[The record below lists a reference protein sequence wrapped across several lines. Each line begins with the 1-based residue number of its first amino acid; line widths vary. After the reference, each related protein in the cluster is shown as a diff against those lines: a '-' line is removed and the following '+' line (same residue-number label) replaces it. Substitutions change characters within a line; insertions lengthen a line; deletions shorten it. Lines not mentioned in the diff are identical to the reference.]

1 MMSRPPPEIDPPG
14 TATRLQRRRPRL
26 KLYASRPDR
35 PAIMNHR
42 FRRTLRPACLSF
54 LLEVAALEVAPAVA
68 KAGGSAA
75 AVDGARI
82 AAADSEPQNWLAHGR
97 TYGEQRYSPLA
108 QINDGNVE
116 KLGLAW
122 AYATGTMRGLQATP
136 IVVDGSMYT
145 TGVWSVV
152 WALDAKT
159 GRELWKYDPEVPKA
173 WGRYLCCDAVNRGV
187 AVWKGTV
194 YVGTIDG
201 RLVAL
206 DAATGKLRWEV
217 NTIDRTKPYSIT
229 GAPRVVKG
237 KVLIGNGGAE
247 MGVRGYLSAYDAD
260 TGKLVWRFYTVPGN
274 PKDGFEHP
282 ELAAAAKTWNGE
294 WWKGGGGGTVWD
306 SMAYDPDLDT
316 LYVGTGNGSPW
327 ARDIRSPGGGD
338 NLFLSSILALDPDD
352 GRLKWHYQVTP
363 ADNWDYTATQHIILA
378 DLEIGGKTR
387 KVLMQ
392 APKNGF
398 FYVLDRVSG
407 ELLSADKY
415 IPATWASHVDLK
427 TGRPVETV
435 DADYSKETK
444 LIIPAAFGGHN
455 WHPMAF
461 NPKTGLVYIPAMQPT
476 GIYPPSQEFKKTGQ
490 YTRRDMFWNPG
501 IDWNLY
507 TDTIYALLE
516 QLGGELPLDRGF
528 LKAWDPVQKKT
539 VWEVEHPAFWNGGLL
554 TTAGNLLFQGTGDGR
569 FVAYAA
575 DTGRTLWAVP
585 TMIGIIA
592 PPVTYEVDG
601 EQYVAVMAGYGGGGA
616 VTAGDPRTMVSAKY
630 LNEGHVLA
638 FKLGGQATLPRIA
651 ERNATIP
658 EPPKIEATAA
668 QLENGKYKYGSTCM
682 VCHGAIVVSGGVTPD
697 LRMLSTEKHAIF
709 KEIVYDGVIHSAG
722 MPRMGDLLSEQDVHD
737 IQAYVISRANEDRA
751 AAAR

>member
-1 MMSRPPPEIDPPG
+1 MPHRSHR
-14 TATRLQRRRPRL
+14 
-26 KLYASRPDR
+26 KLHPAS
-35 PAIMNHR
+35 
-42 FRRTLRPACLSF
+42 LS
-54 LLEVAALEVAPAVA
+54 LLLLVAALPIDRAGA
-68 KAGGSAA
+68 KPGGGAA
-75 AVDGARI
+75 SVDGTRI
-82 AAADSEPQNWLAHGR
+82 EAADREPQNWLAHGR

-108 QINDGNVE
+108 QIDDGNVE

-122 AYATGTMRGLQATP
+122 SFATATTRGLQASP
-136 IVVDGSMYT
+136 IVVDGTMYT
-145 TGVWSVV
+145 TGTWSVV

-159 GRELWKYDPEVPKA
+159 GKELWKYDPEVPKA

-187 AVWKGTV
+187 AVWKGSV

-201 RLVAL
+201 RLVSL
-206 DAATGKLRWEV
+206 DARTGAKRWEV

-247 MGVRGYLSAYDAD
+247 YGVRGYLSAYDAD
-260 TGKLVWRFYTVPGN
+260 SGKLVWRFYTVPGN

-282 ELAAAAKTWNGE
+282 ELEQAARTWNGE

-306 SMAYDPDLDT
+306 SMAYDPQLDT
-316 LYVGTGNGSPW
+316 LFVGTGNGSPW

-338 NLFLSSILALDPDD
+338 NLFLSSILALEPDT
-352 GRLKWHYQVTP
+352 GRLKWHYQTTP

-378 DLEIGGKTR
+378 DLEIGGKPR

-398 FYVLDRVSG
+398 FYVIDRVTG

-415 IPATWASHVDLK
+415 IPATWASHVDIK
-427 TGRPVETV
+427 TGRPVET
-435 DADYSKETK
+435 ADSNYSKETK

-461 NPKTGLVYIPAMQPT
+461 NPKTGLVYIPAMQPM

-516 QLGGELPLDRGF
+516 QLGGELPVDRGF
-528 LKAWDPVQKKT
+528 LKAWDPIQKKT
-539 VWEVEHPAFWNGGLL
+539 VWEIEHPAFWNGGLL

-575 DTGRTLWAVP
+575 DSGKALWAVP

-601 EQYVAVMAGYGGGGA
+601 EQYVAVMAGYGGAGA
-616 VTAGDPRTMVSAKY
+616 ITGGDPRTMVSAKY

-638 FKLGGQATLPRIA
+638 FKLGGTATLPRIA
-651 ERNATIP
+651 EKNASIP

-668 QLENGKYKYGSTCM
+668 QIENGKYEYGANCM
-682 VCHGAIVVSGGVTPD
+682 VCHGAIAVSGGVVPD
-697 LRMLSTEKHAIF
+697 LRMLSAEKHSIF
-709 KEIVYDGVIHSAG
+709 KEIVYDGVIHGAG
-722 MPRMGDLLSEQDVHD
+722 MPRMGDLVSEQDVHD
-737 IQAYVISRANEDRA
+737 IHAYVISRANEDRA
-751 AAAR
+751 AAAAAKP